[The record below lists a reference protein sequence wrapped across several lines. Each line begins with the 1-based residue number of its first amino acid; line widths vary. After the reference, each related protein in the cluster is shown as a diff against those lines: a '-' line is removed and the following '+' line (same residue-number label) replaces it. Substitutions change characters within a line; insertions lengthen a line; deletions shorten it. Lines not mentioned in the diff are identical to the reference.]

1 MHKYVFNER
10 LLNFISTNI
19 FRSVNDICKKEG
31 KYLVN
36 VMCFDD
42 NSTGGHVENYKLTDT
57 DFPILSDL
65 TSISDIEQVNIGG
78 YPHKLARLLV
88 DAGIPDNIRAAHMN
102 EANNTQVARIV
113 ADVIQSKQ
121 MNRFIK
127 LMDEYTWSPFDEK
140 LQNLYGKD

>member
-1 MHKYVFNER
+1 
-10 LLNFISTNI
+10 
-19 FRSVNDICKKEG
+19 
-31 KYLVN
+31 
-36 VMCFDD
+36 
-42 NSTGGHVENYKLTDT
+42 LTDT